1 MSGSI
6 VPSSNLGFDEGY
18 YLAANPDVRSMVDL
32 GVSPS
37 GRSHYEGLGRLQGR
51 SPMLGG
57 NVGQTLAAG
66 IQRSNFGLPL
76 GSSTTGGWTLEP
88 AGNWTLGP
96 GGSWSLGGGSGLGGY
111 GSGGA
116 GSDAGA
122 AANANRPTLDANG
135 YYINTGYGGGDGG
148 TGSNATAGG
157 TPSSTDWGGF
167 AGTGLGGTYGV
178 GGTGVGTDIGLAGL
192 AGNVVGGLSGIP
204 LGSAIGGALGRT
216 AAGAPAGAT
225 IGRTGGSI
233 LGGIAGTLLGGPIG
247 GFLGS
252 QLGGWGGSRVG
263 GSFDPT
269 VIAGGSGTLPQ
280 GGYVASNEEENMTAA
295 QIAAREQAKAD
306 AAAALAADMRGA
318 YGTRAIDRGLGSVDG
333 YGAAT
338 PGAYGNFPTMQSFR
352 DYLDTGVLPWSNDST
367 INGISYG
374 GGTVGAE
381 ARAAAEAAARD
392 AAMNADATR
401 AAENAGYGS
410 AGVNTSAAEA
420 AATNAAAAMDA
431 SERAD
436 QAGTA
441 SGDGLSDAGGYSG
454 GSGTG
459 DAGDNGATGGG
470 DAGAGGY
477 TANGG
482 RIRREM
488 ANGGNVQEGKMN
500 SDQFMQALYAMGGLA
515 RQQPRKFASG
525 GLNSDHNRIE
535 PWDKVNADADQ
546 LGYDPWSRYE
556 AMPAVQRQNMAMGG
570 LGSIE
575 PGNNPHHYNMGTQ
588 VHGQG
593 DGRSDNVPAMLSID
607 EYVIPADV
615 VAALGDGSSNAGA
628 KKLADLVTS
637 TRDAYRKKLGGLPPP
652 KA

>member
-1 MSGSI
+1 MSGTI

-66 IQRSNFGLPL
+66 IQRSNFGLPA
-76 GSSTTGGWTLEP
+76 SSGATGEWTLGP
-88 AGNWTLGP
+88 AGNWSLGP

-111 GSGGA
+111 GSSGV

-178 GGTGVGTDIGLAGL
+178 GGTGVGTDIGMAGL
-192 AGNVVGGLSGIP
+192 AGNVIGGLSGVP

-263 GSFDPT
+263 GSFDPK
-269 VIAGGSGTLPQ
+269 
-280 GGYVASNEEENMTAA
+280 GGYVAPNTEENMTAA

-338 PGAYGNFPTMQSFR
+338 PGAYGNFPTMQSFA
-352 DYLDTGVLPWSNDST
+352 DYLNTGVTPWDNGST
-367 INGISYG
+367 IGGISYG
-374 GGTVGAE
+374 GGTVG
-381 ARAAAEAAARD
+381 EAAR
-392 AAMNADATR
+392 
-401 AAENAGYGS
+401 
-410 AGVNTSAAEA
+410 SAAEA
-420 AATNAAAAMDA
+420 AAANAAAAMDA

-436 QAGTA
+436 QARTTDDTTTTDTTTTDTTTTDTTTGPT
-441 SGDGLSDAGGYSG
+441 GGEG
-454 GSGTG
+454 P
-459 DAGDNGATGGG
+459 TGGG
-470 DAGAGGY
+470 GTDGGGNTSGAGDGIGGG
-477 TANGG
+477 TGGEANGG
-482 RIRREM
+482 RIG
-488 ANGGNVQEGKMN
+488 ADDMN

-525 GLNSDHNRIE
+525 GLNDERYRIE
-535 PWDKVNADADQ
+535 PWDRVNADADQ

-570 LGSIE
+570 LGSLE

-593 DGRSDNVPAMLSID
+593 DGRSDDVPAMLSID

-637 TRDAYRKKLGGLPPP
+637 TRDQYRKKLGGLPPP